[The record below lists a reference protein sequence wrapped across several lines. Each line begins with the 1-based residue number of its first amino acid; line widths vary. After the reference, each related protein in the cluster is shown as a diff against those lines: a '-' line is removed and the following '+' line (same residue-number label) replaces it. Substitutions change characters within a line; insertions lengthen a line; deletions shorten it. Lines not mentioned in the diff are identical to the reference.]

1 MLGIPVGAA
10 LAAARL
16 SQEVTGGLLVIDIG

>member
-1 MLGIPVGAA
+1 VVVPARPEFAGATGAA

-16 SQEVTGGLLVIDIG
+16 SQG